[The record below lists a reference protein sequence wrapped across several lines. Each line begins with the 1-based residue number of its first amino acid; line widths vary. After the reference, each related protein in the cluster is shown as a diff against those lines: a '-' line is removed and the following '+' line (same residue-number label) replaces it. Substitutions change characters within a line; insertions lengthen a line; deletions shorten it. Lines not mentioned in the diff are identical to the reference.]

1 MVTFGDGEGWGGW
14 LRLPD
19 VEREPRAEPCSRL
32 PRRTTDR
39 EVGPGERQ
47 GDEGQGNTQGSRA
60 DPPAAIGGTAVRI
73 VSVVANGRRRAFE
86 IGVPGGAHSFPYA
99 KCNPRPSAADPVVE
113 VFVDPELA
121 DEAFTY
127 RLRAGG
133 EGSVHIDWVLDYNR
147 DPVYLRDM
155 LLYELT
161 LAAQKHLAET
171 LLSKREI
178 IRRMG

>member
-1 MVTFGDGEGWGGW
+1 M
-14 LRLPD
+14 
-19 VEREPRAEPCSRL
+19 
-32 PRRTTDR
+32 
-39 EVGPGERQ
+39 
-47 GDEGQGNTQGSRA
+47 N
-60 DPPAAIGGTAVRI
+60 I
-73 VSVVANGRRRAFE
+73 VSVAANGRRRAFE

-147 DPVYLRDM
+147 DPAYLRDM

-178 IRRMG
+178 IRRMGTSPSQLYRLLDQTNYAKSTDQMLRLLAALDCDVEVVVHAKTT